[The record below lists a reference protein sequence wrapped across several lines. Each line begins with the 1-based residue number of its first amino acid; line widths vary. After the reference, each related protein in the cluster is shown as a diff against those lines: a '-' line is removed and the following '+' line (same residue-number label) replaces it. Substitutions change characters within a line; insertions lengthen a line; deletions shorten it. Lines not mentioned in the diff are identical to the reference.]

1 MNGGQIAA
9 VGGLLMAWSASAHDA
24 DVIYAQLTVHAPG
37 APLVETITLTA
48 DTLRLL
54 APIDAD
60 GDQLVT
66 QQELAARAQAIR
78 LGVWEDA
85 PLSAGGRTCA
95 LGPLEAW
102 LRQGF
107 IELRGEW
114 TCGEGELRQDF
125 KILRVLPANY
135 RIVLGTQLDG
145 EQGSKRFAQG
155 SLSTLT
161 IPRPAPPGAWDGAAF
176 SAGFDAGLRRIGQ
189 LAWWAGVWA
198 LVICLSTWRR
208 GLIATALLALG
219 LGVGSFIDVGALPPL
234 VVLVVL
240 ALASVALREPPIVL
254 PLLGGV
260 ALGALGGGGG
270 MSPSAGLW
278 VGSLVLTAPLA
289 VCGVAVGRMLQRRA
303 STWSVVK
310 WVWPA
315 LVVLGAARLW

>member
-1 MNGGQIAA
+1 MNGGRIAA
-9 VGGLLMAWSASAHDA
+9 VVGLLAALGASAHDA
-24 DVIYAQLTVHAPG
+24 DVIYAQLTVLEPG
-37 APLVETITLTA
+37 APLVETVTLTA

-66 QQELAARAQAIR
+66 QEELVARGQAIR
-78 LGVWEDA
+78 LGVWEDV
-85 PLSAGGRTCA
+85 PLSAGGVACT
-95 LGPLEAW
+95 LGPAEAW

-107 IELRGEW
+107 VELRAQW
-114 TCGEGELRQDF
+114 ACGEGELRQDF

-155 SLSTLT
+155 SMSTLT
-161 IPRPAPPGAWDGAAF
+161 IPRPAPPGAWNGAAVA
-176 SAGFDAGLRRIGQ
+176 AGFDSGLRRVGQ

-198 LVICLSTWRR
+198 LVICLTSWRR
-208 GLIATALLALG
+208 GLIATALVSLG
-219 LGVGSFIDVGALPPL
+219 LAAGSFLEVGALPPL
-234 VVLVVL
+234 GVLVVVSF
-240 ALASVALREPPIVL
+240 ASIALREPPLVL
-254 PLLGGV
+254 PLLGGL

-270 MSPSAGLW
+270 VSSSVGLLL
-278 VGSLVLTAPLA
+278 GSLVLTAPLS

-303 STWSVVK
+303 STWRVVK
-310 WVWPA
+310 WFFPA